1 MKNALLKPSS
11 LNPNRLEGDIG
22 MNDSKI
28 TCDDCSTD
36 ITEYYHDGYK
46 GKRGKCPKC
55 GIDFP
60 LE

>member
-1 MKNALLKPSS
+1 MGK
-11 LNPNRLEGDIG
+11 
-22 MNDSKI
+22 SK
-28 TCDDCSTD
+28 TNCDNCNVE
-36 ITEYYHDGYK
+36 ITEYYDEHYK

>member
-1 MKNALLKPSS
+1 MGK
-11 LNPNRLEGDIG
+11 
-22 MNDSKI
+22 SK
-28 TCDDCSTD
+28 TVCDNCNVEIS
-36 ITEYYHDGYK
+36 EYYDDGYK

>member
-1 MKNALLKPSS
+1 MDK
-11 LNPNRLEGDIG
+11 
-22 MNDSKI
+22 SK
-28 TCDDCSTD
+28 TSCDNCNVE
-36 ITEYYHDGYK
+36 ITEYYDEHYK